1 MPTSER
7 EVPLTMSNSDD
18 HQQALQSERG
28 AEVHFKEFLA
38 SYAEKKIWLQSSVK
52 HSGNDVRSGRGGERE
67 TP

>member
-1 MPTSER
+1 
-7 EVPLTMSNSDD
+7 MSNSDD

-52 HSGNDVRSGRGGERE
+52 HSGNDVRSGRGGGERNSIVNRLNNASK
-67 TP
+67 